1 MANETLQR
9 YTKYADTIKNKLADK
24 TLPEKQKNRP
34 AQYRQFLERELA
46 AVTSKIDALKMSAP
60 VEAKK

>member
-9 YTKYADTIKNKLADK
+9 FTKYADGIKNKLAEK

-34 AQYRQFLERELA
+34 VQYRQFLERELQ
-46 AVTSKIDALKMSAP
+46 AVTAKIDALKMSAP
-60 VEAKK
+60 AEAKK